1 MNWGFPDD
9 LCGIDAIEYQVYY
22 TPIEGE
28 EFELL
33 VTIGDPADSSFTHDN
48 LLSVAGCYAV
58 VAVDSFL
65 NVSEFSNV
73 VCVDNCPEYELPNVF
88 TPNGDGNN
96 ELVIPIS
103 NKYVESVEMTI
114 YNRWGAIVY
123 ETNDININWDGT
135 NFKSGQPVPEG
146 VYYYVCKVNEVRLS
160 GLEQRELT
168 GFIQLFRN

>member
-1 MNWGFPDD
+1 MN
-9 LCGIDAIEYQVYY
+9 L
-22 TPIEGE
+22 T
-28 EFELL
+28 
-33 VTIGDPADSSFTHDN
+33 
-48 LLSVAGCYAV
+48 SVAGCYAV
-58 VAVDSFL
+58 VAVDSFF
-65 NVSEFSNV
+65 NVSNFSNV

-114 YNRWGAIVY
+114 YNRWGSFVY
-123 ETNDININWDGT
+123 ETTDIDINWDGT
-135 NFKSGQPVPEG
+135 HMSNGQPVPEG
-146 VYYYVCKVNEVRLS
+146 VYYYVCKINEIRLT